1 MGTSRALP
9 LFTGAAIA
17 ALALTTSACAPPGP
31 EAVGGAPLQSLRL
44 ATTGVEQLSGMEAS
58 LTTTLELNDDG
69 CVVSRDGNQDT
80 VLAWPAGYSVQR
92 KNGSFI
98 VKDASGREVASS
110 GTRVSLGGGGT
121 SPDGHWD
128 THGCS
133 GQAYWAVGA
142 ITVVQ

>member
-1 MGTSRALP
+1 METSRAHQL
-9 LFTGAAIA
+9 LSGAAIA
-17 ALALTTSACAPPGP
+17 ALALTSSACTAPDTQ
-31 EAVGGAPLQSLRL
+31 APDGNPPPSLRL

-69 CVVSRDGNQDT
+69 CVISRKGQLDT

-92 KNGSFI
+92 KDSSFI

-110 GTRVSLGGGGT
+110 RTRVSLAGGGT
-121 SPDGHWD
+121 TPDAHWD
-128 THGCS
+128 THGCA

-142 ITVVQ
+142 IRTGS